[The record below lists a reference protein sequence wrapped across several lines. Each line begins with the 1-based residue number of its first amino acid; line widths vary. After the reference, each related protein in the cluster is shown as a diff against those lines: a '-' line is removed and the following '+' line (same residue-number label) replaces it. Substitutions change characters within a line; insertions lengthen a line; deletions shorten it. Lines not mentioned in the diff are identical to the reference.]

1 MKNNSVKKPKIL
13 VLYHSLYGH
22 VHIMADAVAHGV
34 EMAGGEPVLKQVE
47 GLIPRNLWNAPI
59 KAAKQ
64 KMKEVPL
71 ADPETELFGIDG
83 IVVGSPTHFGI
94 MSAQMKV
101 FWDQTSGALLKGA
114 LNGKPAGVF
123 GSSAMQHGGNEMVLI
138 SMIITLL
145 HHGCLIVGLPF
156 EDKIG
161 HEGLRIADEV
171 SGGSFYGASTISGP
185 LGERLPSK
193 NELMLARV
201 LGQNVTLAAAKLMVK

>member
-1 MKNNSVKKPKIL
+1 MKKNLVKKPKIL
-13 VLYHSLYGH
+13 VLYHSIYGH

-34 EMAGGEPVLKQVE
+34 EMAGGEPVLRQVE
-47 GLIPRNLWNAPI
+47 GLIPPNLWNTSI
-59 KAAKQ
+59 RAAKK
-64 KMKEVPL
+64 KMKEVPI
-71 ADPETELFGIDG
+71 ADPETVLSGIDG

-101 FWDQTSGALLKGA
+101 FWDQTSGALVQGSLV
-114 LNGKPAGVF
+114 GKPAGVF

-138 SMIITLL
+138 SMIITLM

-161 HEGLRIADEV
+161 NGGLRIADEV

-201 LGQNVTLAAAKLMVK
+201 LGQNVTIAATKLMSK